1 LRRGSAELSDGQ
13 VKKSMAATALSEGEQ
28 MDATKRK
35 EMGDTPSQL
44 GPSSHDERG
53 VVFRGKHVAE
63 PIWKLV
69 SAGLALACVSLE
81 LLVLS
86 SAPALASKV
95 HVFNGSFGTAGV
107 GNGEFV
113 EPSGVA
119 VDDSTEPLVQ
129 PAAGDVYIAD
139 KGNNRV
145 EVFNSDGAY
154 LSQFN
159 GSATPAK
166 AFSSPSWIAVDNST
180 NSLDPSVGDVYVA
193 DTGHGV
199 VDKFSPTGA
208 YLGQISTGEGG
219 APLAQIY
226 GIAVD
231 PEGVVWV
238 YQQSGKIDS
247 YSDASTNTFLSAR
260 TDPYSPA
267 PGFAVDAEG
276 SLYTNYAGSEGNYF
290 LKLNAAAEYISTP
303 CGREGASAA
312 GVDFSTD
319 DVYVDNLTSVGVCDA
334 DGSAVERFGAGHLA
348 ASSGIA
354 VNPSIQTVYVADS
367 TADRIARFTEVV
379 QPDVSTGPVSA
390 QDATSATVSGTV
402 NPEGQAD
409 TTCEFEYG
417 PTTAYGQ
424 TAPCAS
430 EPGTGEQPVEVTAK
444 LANLQFGETYH
455 YRLVAANGAAGSA
468 VYGEDQAFVHGAT
481 VAEESATEVTSS
493 SARLQAQIDANG
505 AYTTY
510 YFQYGTANCVT
521 TPSTCTD
528 APAPA
533 PGEGI
538 GADVGEQSVGA
549 LLQNIHPGTVYYYRA
564 VAVNVLGIVEGPYRT
579 FTTQT
584 PSAGLVLP
592 DGRAWELVSPV
603 ENGGAQVLPSQE
615 GLIQASEAG
624 DAISY
629 YLSAPFTKDAPGN
642 AVATQAISRRSA
654 TGWITEDIA
663 TPHNGPASYYRQ
675 EYRFFSPN
683 LSQALVEPLGETP
696 LAPEVTEATPYVRDN
711 ATGTYTPLV
720 TPANVPPGTKFSD
733 FGNPAEQTIKL
744 VAASPSLSHVVL
756 QSKVPLTSEEVN
768 EDHGSLYYEWVGG
781 QLHLINALPPSESQN
796 QSVIGSKAN
805 IRHAVSTDGS
815 RVFWSAEVSG
825 SQNVYMTDVADGEVV
840 RLNTAQGVGEPVNN
854 RAEFQTASAD
864 GSSVV
869 FSDPAQLTTSPG
881 GGLYVY
887 DVETGKLRLVTVPVT
902 GKDGFSGLVFG
913 ASEDGS
919 YIYVLDKGVLSESQ
933 NAQQEKAI
941 EGGDNL
947 YLLHRDAPGAEEE
960 WTPSFITTLSAD
972 DEIEW
977 NLPVYGEGY
986 RIGRQTVE
994 VSHNGQYLAFMS
1006 DRSLTGYDNRDAV
1019 SGEPDEEV
1027 YLYDAADARLVCAS
1041 CNPTGARPS
1050 GWLEPEYDSPGAP
1063 LSDLTGAW
1071 GGRWVAATI
1080 PGLTELEQA
1089 ALAPYEPNYMLDSG
1103 RLFFDSRDAL
1113 VPQDVDGVGDVY
1125 EYEPEGVGSCASGD
1139 GCVALISGGTG
1150 PEESAFVD
1158 ASVSG
1163 NDVFFVTT
1171 DRLTPQDVG
1180 SGYEL
1185 YDARVCSAEAP
1196 CPSGPVAPPPCST
1209 ADGCH
1214 GPAAPQPALYGPPPS
1229 ATFSGAGNL
1238 APIGAKLAVEEVK
1251 PSVTR
1256 ARLLAKALRKC
1267 RLKPKQQRVGCER
1280 RARHAYGPVVDAK
1293 RQPERSHK
1301 HSTERRGRR

>member
-1 LRRGSAELSDGQ
+1 
-13 VKKSMAATALSEGEQ
+13 MAATALSEGEQ

-44 GPSSHDERG
+44 GPSLHNERG

-63 PIWKLV
+63 PVWGLV
-69 SAGLALACVSLE
+69 SAGLVLACASLG

-86 SAPALASKV
+86 CAPALASKV

-107 GNGEFV
+107 GNGEFL

-119 VDDSTEPLVQ
+119 VNDSTEPLVQ
-129 PAAGDVYIAD
+129 PAAGDVYVAD

-193 DTGHGV
+193 DTGHSV

-208 YLGQISTGEGG
+208 YLGQINTGEGG
-219 APLAQIY
+219 APLALIY
-226 GIAVD
+226 GIAID

-238 YQQSGKIDS
+238 YQQSGEIDS
-247 YSDASTNTFLSAR
+247 YSNASTNTFLSAR

-348 ASSGIA
+348 AGSGIA

-430 EPGTGEQPVEVTAK
+430 APGTGEQAVEVTAK

-521 TPSTCTD
+521 TLSTCTD

-538 GADVGEQSVGA
+538 GADVGEQSVEA

-564 VAVNVLGIVEGPYRT
+564 VAVNVLGVLEGPYRT

-584 PSAGLVLP
+584 PSTGLVLP

-603 ENGGAQVLPSQE
+603 ENGGAQVLPSQG
-615 GLIQASEAG
+615 GLIQASEDG
-624 DAISY
+624 DGISY
-629 YLSAPFTKDAPGN
+629 YFSGPFTQNTPGN

-663 TPHNGPASYYRQ
+663 TPHNGPASYYHQ
-675 EYRFFSPN
+675 EYRSFSPD
-683 LSQALVEPLGETP
+683 LSQSLVEPLGETP
-696 LAPEVTEATPYVRDN
+696 LAPEVTEATPYLRNN

-720 TPANVPPGTKFSD
+720 TPADVPSGTKFSD
-733 FGNPAEQTIKL
+733 FGNPAEQIIKV
-744 VAASPSLSHVVL
+744 VAASPGLSQVVL
-756 QSKVPLTSEEVN
+756 SSRVPLTSEEVN
-768 EDHGSLYYEWVGG
+768 ENTDPLLYEWAGG
-781 QLHLINALPPSESQN
+781 RLHLINDLPPSVTQGEPS
-796 QSVIGSKAN
+796 IGSRAN
-805 IRHAVSTDGS
+805 IRRAVSSDGS
-815 RVFWSAEVSG
+815 QFVWSAVTFNNQEQCY
-825 SQNVYMTDVADGEVV
+825 QNDVYATDMYDGEVV
-840 RLNTAQGVGEPVNN
+840 RLNAAQGIEEPCKGDY
-854 RAEFQTASAD
+854 AQYQTASSD
-864 GSSVV
+864 GTLVF
-869 FSDPAQLTTSPG
+869 FSDPAQLTTNPG

-887 DVETGKLRLVTVPVT
+887 NIETGKLRLVTVPVT

-919 YIYVLDKGVLSESQ
+919 YIYVIDKGVLSKSQ
-933 NAQQEKAI
+933 NAQQEEAI

-947 YLLHRDAPGAEEE
+947 YLLHRESHGTEEG

-972 DEIEW
+972 DENEW
-977 NLPVYGEGY
+977 NPPIYGQGY

-1006 DRSLTGYDNRDAV
+1006 DRSLTGYDNRDAS

-1027 YLYDAADARLVCAS
+1027 YLYDAAGSRLVCAS
-1041 CNPTGARPS
+1041 CDPTGARPS
-1050 GWLEPEYDSPGAP
+1050 GWLEPEYGSPGAP

-1089 ALAPYEPNYMLDSG
+1089 ELAPYEPNYMLDSG

-1113 VPQDVDGVGDVY
+1113 VSQDVDGVGDVY
-1125 EYEPEGVGSCASGD
+1125 EYEPEGVGSCASAD

-1158 ASVSG
+1158 ASASG

-1180 SGYEL
+1180 SGHEL

-1196 CPSGPVAPPPCST
+1196 CPSAPVAPPPCST